1 MFIKFTTKQL
11 CGKEYKLLNSSLQ
24 NRYLFRN
31 LLFRSNFRR
40 FGSMDFDPNVDYYS
54 ILGVKKFASRDEVKK
69 KYLELV
75 KKYHPDINPAADQNK
90 FKSITAAYT
99 VLSNES
105 TKSRYDASKRGSTF
119 NSRGT
124 SGTNYR
130 TQSQQRTS
138 NYQNYG
144 QRTRN
149 FYENAKQNYQNQ
161 QNYKKAE
168 EAYKKWFQD
177 AQKRRREQEFEQQ
190 QYQRGKQYYSYEEFK
205 RDFDKQDNRTYQ
217 QNWDSSQ
224 SNSKYQRD
232 FERDWESIR
241 NEYHR
246 NSFSGARGSFL
257 YIYWRVVIF
266 FVGILVVENIIRRMR
281 YVKQQRDLIQF
292 YGNPGLEGSHIQ
304 QFPIHNTKEIIQNHP
319 GTHAYRVVPDMYRKR
334 EE

>member
-1 MFIKFTTKQL
+1 MVAWTSILTLIITQ
-11 CGKEYKLLNSSLQ
+11 SSES
-24 NRYLFRN
+24 RN
-31 LLFRSNFRR
+31 LLVEMKSN
-40 FGSMDFDPNVDYYS
+40 
-54 ILGVKKFASRDEVKK
+54 K

-75 KKYHPDINPAADQNK
+75 KKYHPDINPTADQNK

-105 TKSRYDASKRGSTF
+105 TKSRYDASKSGSTF
-119 NSRGT
+119 NSRGS

-144 QRTRN
+144 QRTRYDYTNNYSN
-149 FYENAKQNYQNQ
+149 FYENAKQNYQRE

-177 AQKRRREQEFEQQ
+177 AQRRRREQEFEQQ
-190 QYQRGKQYYSYEEFK
+190 QYQRGKQYYSYEDFK

-224 SNSKYQRD
+224 NNSKYQRD
-232 FERDWESIR
+232 FERDWQSIR

-246 NSFSGARGSFL
+246 NSFSNVRGSFL
-257 YIYWRVVIF
+257 YIYWRVVLF
-266 FVGILVVENIIRRMR
+266 FVGILIVENIIRRMR
-281 YVKQQRDLIQF
+281 YVKHQRDLIQM
-292 YGNPGLEGSHIQ
+292 YGNPGLEGTHIQ
-304 QFPIHNTKEIIQNHP
+304 QFPMHNTRAMMENHP
-319 GTHAYRVVPDMYRKR
+319 GPYAYKVVPDIYRKR
-334 EE
+334 ED